1 VEKQKE
7 IINDP
12 MVNNYIQTLGDK
24 LVANSDRKYKYPFKF
39 KVIKD
44 DSLNAFALPGGFIYI
59 HSGLIA
65 KIDNEAQLAA
75 VIGHEIGHVTYRHA
89 ASRISAAQ
97 NYNVL
102 TTVGVLAAESSGYK
116 VSGSVLKGINIFG
129 AGSILAYGREQEAQ
143 ADSIGLITM
152 YNANYNANEMVAMF
166 GKLKELEKGK
176 KPGDLD
182 RMLSDHPLSDD
193 RIDATKKSIAAH
205 PPQTNPVKN
214 TKEFNLFKI
223 KVIELAKI
231 KSVK

>member
-1 VEKQKE
+1 
-7 IINDP
+7 
-12 MVNNYIQTLGDK
+12 M
-24 LVANSDRKYKYPFKF
+24 
-39 KVIKD
+39 
-44 DSLNAFALPGGFIYI
+44 
-59 HSGLIA
+59 
-65 KIDNEAQLAA
+65 
-75 VIGHEIGHVTYRHA
+75 IGHEIGHVTYRHA

-102 TTVGVLAAESSGYK
+102 TTVGVIAAESSGYK
-116 VSGSVLKGINIFG
+116 VSNSVLKGINLFG

-152 YNANYNANEMVAMF
+152 YNANYNANEMVTMF

-176 KPGDLD
+176 KPSDLD

-193 RIDATKKSIAAH
+193 RIEATKKAIATH
-205 PPQTNPVKN
+205 PSQVNPIKN

-223 KVIELAKI
+223 RVIELAKI